1 MAAEGGQLDQG
12 VNEDPEVSE
21 AMSRLHPE
29 LREALNHQLAKS
41 VMATKIVREDGFDK
55 QVDLLRWIDGVNEK
69 IDVIVATQIER
80 KSGYLWARAGE
91 DLMNFVTAEA
101 SLLSRAG
108 MLDRIVMALK
118 VFAMT
123 KLREAA
129 KTTSSVPFNLE
140 EFERERVLHRIIEDI
155 LRGIN
160 TTRYHP

>member
-1 MAAEGGQLDQG
+1 MAAEAGKLDSG
-12 VNEDPEVSE
+12 VNEDPEILE
-21 AMSRLHPE
+21 AMSRLHPY
-29 LREALNHQLAKS
+29 LREALDHQLAKS
-41 VMATKIVREDGFDK
+41 VMATKIVREDGFAK
-55 QVDLLRWIDGVNEK
+55 QADLLKWIDGLNQKV
-69 IDVIVATQIER
+69 DVILTTQVDR

-101 SLLSRAG
+101 GLLSKAG

-129 KTTSSVPFNLE
+129 KTPSSVPFDLE

-155 LRGIN
+155 LSGIR
-160 TTRYHP
+160 TTRDR